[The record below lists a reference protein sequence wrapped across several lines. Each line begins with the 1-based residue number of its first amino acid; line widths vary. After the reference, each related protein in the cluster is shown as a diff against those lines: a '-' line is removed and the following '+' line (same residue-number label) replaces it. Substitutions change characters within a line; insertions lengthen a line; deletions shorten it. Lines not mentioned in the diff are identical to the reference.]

1 MNALRRGRAVASASV
16 MVLALLAA
24 GCTSEA
30 EPSPMP
36 TPSPSPTE
44 SETPSPTPPTMPA
57 EAEGT
62 SPNAAK
68 AFVRHYFDQINYAA
82 LTGHTEALRALS
94 TRDCESCDAIAS
106 NVERIYN
113 GGGRISDESWRVRS
127 IYVLKAA
134 GGEATISV
142 GAHIGREVIV
152 GADGEETVKDGGKQ
166 PMTIFLTSAGGGYR
180 VARLDLV
187 T

>member
-1 MNALRRGRAVASASV
+1 
-16 MVLALLAA
+16 
-24 GCTSEA
+24 
-30 EPSPMP
+30 MP

-113 GGGRISDESWRVRS
+113 GGGHIETDGWQLTVVSQVPSRPSLRPAFDLGVRQGPESVHESGSSRAPKS
-127 IYVLKAA
+127 YP
-134 GGEATISV
+134 GGRLA
-142 GAHIGREVIV
+142 
-152 GADGEETVKDGGKQ
+152 
-166 PMTIFLTSAGGGYR
+166 MTIYLEWAGSR
-180 VARLDLV
+180 WAADRLDEV
-187 T
+187 AS